1 MFYDHFVKIIHD
13 FLIRGFLFLGRPAAR
28 RGQCAKTFT
37 LTLDGAANSY
47 TDNEE
52 AYFLNCYIDCT
63 TRYPKKIF

>member
-52 AYFLNCYIDCT
+52 AYF
-63 TRYPKKIF
+63 